1 MATTEA
7 ALTFFMLTQD
17 YDPAH
22 WDWTD
27 TEKESLGDCQAT
39 AQVVK
44 ERLEGGGC
52 TLEEMYTITHDRDE
66 KRMWDVYND
75 KYYIK
80 PVGRHIHILGR
91 FEKGGGQTLKEIA
104 RLAGVSPEFIE
115 KPKAGKYAYNN
126 MLSYMTHI
134 KYIRKFQYS
143 ALDVKTICG
152 KPYVE
157 YYAEHH
163 EAWVRR
169 QFPMLERDMKEV
181 CNEICMNIMKNP
193 NFTMRDIFDDDTYYD
208 CYFMNTSRI
217 DSMFENRK
225 TVMRKKALYEKY
237 PRLDTIEGGHLVTM
251 DDIMTEGYHTANTH
265 AVSNLLDL

>member
-169 QFPMLERDMKEV
+169 QFPMLERDMKAV
-181 CNEICMNIMKNP
+181 CDEICMNIITKP
-193 NFTMRDIFDDDTYYD
+193 DFDLRCILLDEEYSK
-208 CYFMNTSRI
+208 CYILYKAKIMG
-217 DSMFENRK
+217 MFETCS
-225 TVMRKKALYEKY
+225 TVASQKRACEKY
-237 PRLDTIEGGHLVTM
+237 PEYGTRKDGRL
-251 DDIMTEGYHTANTH
+251 
-265 AVSNLLDL
+265 NLIY